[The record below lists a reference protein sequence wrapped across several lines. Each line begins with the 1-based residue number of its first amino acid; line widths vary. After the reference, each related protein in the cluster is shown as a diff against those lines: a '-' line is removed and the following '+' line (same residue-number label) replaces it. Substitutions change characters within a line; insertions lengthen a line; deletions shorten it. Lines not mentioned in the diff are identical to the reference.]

1 MTIVDRSYAERYQEW
16 IATARPLMEAQQW
29 REAFAGYPFV
39 INHESPWTPLTRPL
53 AQCTIVPITSGGLYL
68 RDSQE
73 PFDESNPEGDQ
84 AYRIL
89 PTRLEQTEIA
99 VAHGHY
105 DPADARADYNS
116 VYPVDRL
123 HELAA
128 DGIIG
133 GVTPVGYSFMGY
145 ATNAETFVAT
155 TARAIA
161 EQVQTS
167 GADAAL
173 LVPV

>member
-1 MTIVDRSYAERYQEW
+1 MDDQSYAERYRAW
-16 IATARPLMEAQQW
+16 IATARPLIEAEQW
-29 REAFAGYPFV
+29 SDAFRGYPFV
-39 INHESPWTPLTRPL
+39 VNAEAPFAPLPRSL
-53 AQCTIVPITSGGLYL
+53 GECTIVPITSGGLYL

-73 PFDESNPEGDQ
+73 PFDEPNPEGDQ
-84 AYRIL
+84 SYRTL
-89 PTRLEQTEIA
+89 PTDLTQSAIA

-105 DPADARADYNS
+105 DPADALADYNS

-123 HELAA
+123 RGLAA
-128 DGIIG
+128 DGGIAGI
-133 GVTPVGYSFMGY
+133 TPIGYSFMGY
-145 ATNAETFVAT
+145 VTDAGTFAAN

-161 EQVQTS
+161 EQVVAS

>member
-1 MTIVDRSYAERYQEW
+1 MTMDDRSYAERYQEW
-16 IATARPLMEAQQW
+16 IATARPLMAAQQW
-29 REAFAGYPFV
+29 REAFAHYPFV
-39 INHESPWTPLTRPL
+39 IHQDSPCTPLTQPL
-53 AQCTIVPITSGGLYL
+53 AECTIVPITSGGLYL
-68 RDSQE
+68 PDTQE
-73 PFDESNPEGDQ
+73 PFDDSNPEGDQ
-84 AYRIL
+84 SYRTL

-105 DPADARADYNS
+105 DPADALADYNT

-123 HELAA
+123 HELSA

-133 GVTPVGYSFMGY
+133 DITPVGYSFMGY
-145 ATNAETFVAT
+145 VTNAETFAAN

-161 EQVQTS
+161 EQVQAS